1 MWWMLENATDHKE
14 PCGLYNRSVNTTVKT
29 LPCRGRRI
37 GGMCPLVG
45 NEEVSAGDLAARDLT
60 DMIRELTAEL
70 IQRSQENAQLRTRLE
85 FAQQAEST
93 LRKQLEG
100 EHERVKRLET
110 DRERLLPD
118 LLRQKDLTNA
128 EREHAEHL
136 EAELR
141 KALAAQR
148 GWLRRFFGF

>member
-1 MWWMLENATDHKE
+1 
-14 PCGLYNRSVNTTVKT
+14 
-29 LPCRGRRI
+29 
-37 GGMCPLVG
+37 MCPLVG
-45 NEEVSAGDLAARDLT
+45 NEEGSAGELAARDLT

-110 DRERLLPD
+110 ERERLLPD